1 MAVRP
6 TNIATSRSHGMTLDT
21 TALVIIPTY
30 NEAANI
36 KPLVTQVLAQPVP
49 LHIVIIDDNSPDG
62 TGEIAEALAILSNR
76 LCVVH
81 RPSKLGLGTAY
92 LAGFRRAL
100 EGGYGYA
107 VTMDADFSHNP
118 AYLAKLVSMMKD
130 YDIVIGSRYVPG
142 GGSSGC
148 VLSRVLLSL
157 SANALARFTLGLKV
171 HDCTA
176 GFRCYRT
183 SVLRDI
189 ELQRLFSDGYSF
201 LVEMITRCHRRGY
214 KIGELPII
222 FDNRRLGRSKI
233 SRKEIL
239 KSIYTIIRLRFS

>member
-1 MAVRP
+1 MML
-6 TNIATSRSHGMTLDT
+6 NT

-30 NEAANI
+30 NEVANI
-36 KPLVTQVLAQPVP
+36 KPLVTQVLGQPIP

-62 TGEIAEALAILSNR
+62 TGEKADELARLCNR
-76 LCVVH
+76 LSVVH
-81 RPSKLGLGTAY
+81 RPCKLGLGTAY
-92 LAGFRRAL
+92 LDGFRRAL

-107 VTMDADFSHNP
+107 ITMDADFSHNP
-118 AYLAKLVSMMKD
+118 AYLAALVSMTKEH
-130 YDIVIGSRYVPG
+130 DIVIGSRYVPG
-142 GGSSGC
+142 GGSAGC
-148 VLSRVLLSL
+148 ALSRVLLSL
-157 SANALARFTLGLKV
+157 SANALARFMLGLPV
-171 HDCTA
+171 RDCTA

-183 SVLRDI
+183 SVLREI

-233 SRKEIL
+233 SKKEIL
-239 KSIYTIIRLRFS
+239 KSIYTIVRLRFF